1 VPEPGFAQVSVILA
15 LGGVAGLL
23 AAAMILLVLARRR
36 SNTLGAFLTGLA
48 VAVVVVM
55 LMATPMELFGDSLGG
70 NEIAL
75 LIVFVLTLAIGLGA
89 AMVVMNMVFPAKA
102 VEPARERPPAQKRQ
116 SARPAPPRPSGPAP
130 DVFISYKRDERPE
143 VLAIARRLEA
153 LKLRVWF
160 DAEMRSGTTFDSEID
175 RQIRSASVVLV
186 CWSPGAIASDWVRGE
201 ATIGRQRNVLAA
213 AFLKPCDLP
222 APFNLIHAD
231 DLTAG
236 ARPSNPEWLKVVE
249 RIGMLTGR
257 PGLAAFEALEL
268 APDKSAYAA
277 WIAGNSSDPL
287 VDVAVS
293 RLKAVSA

>member
-1 VPEPGFAQVSVILA
+1 LSLISIIA
-15 LGGVAGLL
+15 LL
-23 AAAMILLVLARRR
+23 AAGAALLFLASRRKNPVAAFVIGIVVSIVVAIALAIPFENMASSMGGTETALFGALAVLLVAAVGAGFVAMRIFVPTRAASTQAQQPAAPGPAPARPQ
-36 SNTLGAFLTGLA
+36 A
-48 VAVVVVM
+48 
-55 LMATPMELFGDSLGG
+55 
-70 NEIAL
+70 
-75 LIVFVLTLAIGLGA
+75 
-89 AMVVMNMVFPAKA
+89 AKA
-102 VEPARERPPAQKRQ
+102 N
-116 SARPAPPRPSGPAP
+116 APPSGPPP

-222 APFNLIHAD
+222 APFNLVHAD

-293 RLKAVSA
+293 RLKAGSA